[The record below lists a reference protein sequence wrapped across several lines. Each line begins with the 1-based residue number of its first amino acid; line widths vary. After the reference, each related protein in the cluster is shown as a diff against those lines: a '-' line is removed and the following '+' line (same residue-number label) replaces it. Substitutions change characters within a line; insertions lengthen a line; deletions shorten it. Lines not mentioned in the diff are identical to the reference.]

1 MMRFLLNSI
10 ILITLTY
17 GCGFKVVKQSDLIDF
32 YISEIETVGDKK
44 INYNLKNK
52 LIFKANNENNKEI
65 DLDIITKKE
74 KSIKEKNSSN
84 EITKYEINIQIRL
97 NVNHKGKQIGILNL
111 TDQIDYN
118 VSSQYSQTINNE
130 NQAIK
135 TLTNGLVDKII
146 KELSLLDMDD
156 L

>member
-1 MMRFLLNSI
+1 M
-10 ILITLTY
+10 
-17 GCGFKVVKQSDLIDF
+17 V
-32 YISEIETVGDKK
+32 
-44 INYNLKNK
+44 
-52 LIFKANNENNKEI
+52 
-65 DLDIITKKE
+65 
-74 KSIKEKNSSN
+74 KEKNSSN
-84 EITKYEINIQIRL
+84 EITKYEINIQIRV
-97 NVNHKGKQIGILNL
+97 NVNHKGKQIGALSL
-111 TDQIDYN
+111 KDQIDYN

>member
-1 MMRFLLNSI
+1 M
-10 ILITLTY
+10 
-17 GCGFKVVKQSDLIDF
+17 
-32 YISEIETVGDKK
+32 
-44 INYNLKNK
+44 
-52 LIFKANNENNKEI
+52 
-65 DLDIITKKE
+65 
-74 KSIKEKNSSN
+74 
-84 EITKYEINIQIRL
+84 

>member
-1 MMRFLLNSI
+1 MMRFLLSSI
-10 ILITLTY
+10 ILIMLTY

-32 YISEIETVGDKK
+32 YISQIETVGDKK

-52 LIFKANNENNKEI
+52 LIFKASNENNKQI
-65 DLDIITKKE
+65 NLNIITKKE
-74 KSIKEKNSSN
+74 KSVKEKNSSN
-84 EITKYEINIQIRL
+84 EITKYEINIRISL
-97 NVNHKGKQIGILNL
+97 NVNHNGKQIGILNL

>member
-10 ILITLTY
+10 ILIMFTY
-17 GCGFKVVKQSDLIDF
+17 GCGFKVIKQSDLIDF
-32 YISEIETVGDKK
+32 YISQIETVGDKK
-44 INYNLKNK
+44 INYSLKNK
-52 LIFKANNENNKEI
+52 LIFKASNENNKQL
-65 DLDIITKKE
+65 DLNIITKKE
-74 KSIKEKNSSN
+74 KLVKEKNSSN
-84 EITKYEINIQIRL
+84 EITKYEINIQIRV
-97 NVNHKGKQIGILNL
+97 NVNHKGKQIGALSL
-111 TDQIDYN
+111 KEQIDYN

>member
-1 MMRFLLNSI
+1 MMRFLLSSI
-10 ILITLTY
+10 ILIMLTY
-17 GCGFKVVKQSDLIDF
+17 GCGCKVVKQSDLIDF
-32 YISEIETVGDKK
+32 YISQIETVGDKK

-52 LIFKANNENNKEI
+52 LIFKASNENNKQI
-65 DLDIITKKE
+65 NLNIITKKE
-74 KSIKEKNSSN
+74 KSVKEKNSSN
-84 EITKYEINIQIRL
+84 EITKYEINIRISL
-97 NVNHKGKQIGILNL
+97 NVNHNGKQIGILNL